1 MADVRFVGL
10 DIAKNVFHMHGADQA
25 GRPVVRRQ
33 LRRKELLRFFANLPP
48 CVIGLETCATA
59 HHWAREFGKLGHTC
73 RLIPAR
79 YVKAYLKTN
88 KNDLRDAE
96 AICEALQR
104 PTMHFVPVKSVD
116 QQAVLLLHR
125 SRELLISQRTQ
136 LGNSI
141 RSQLAEFGVFLR
153 LGSWTL
159 PRQIAELQHQ
169 ESEHV
174 PAMVRSL
181 VELLLEQWRQVQE
194 RILHLERQIDQWHRA
209 SEQSKR
215 LADIPGIGPITA
227 SAMLA
232 TVGDIR
238 AFRSAR
244 HFAAW
249 LGLVPKQHSTGGK
262 PLLGSISKRGDGYLR
277 RLLVHGAQSVMRWYR
292 AHPRDRRPWL
302 DELLRRRPVNV
313 VAVAI
318 ANKNARTIWALL
330 TRGERFAGY
339 RSGSATALAS

>member
-1 MADVRFVGL
+1 MYDLLASISLRMCSICTEL
-10 DIAKNVFHMHGADQA
+10 IRQGALWFGGSYA
-25 GRPVVRRQ
+25 GRSCCDFSPIYHPASSVS
-33 LRRKELLRFFANLPP
+33 
-48 CVIGLETCATA
+48 TCATA

-104 PTMHFVPVKSVD
+104 PTMHFVAVKSVD

-141 RSQLAEFGVFLR
+141 RSQLAEFGVYLR

-169 ESEHV
+169 ESEQV
-174 PAMVRSL
+174 PAIVRSL

-194 RILHLERQIDQWHRA
+194 RILHLERQIDLWHRE

-232 TVGDIR
+232 TVGDIH

-262 PLLGSISKRGDGYLR
+262 PLLGR
-277 RLLVHGAQSVMRWYR
+277 
-292 AHPRDRRPWL
+292 
-302 DELLRRRPVNV
+302 
-313 VAVAI
+313 
-318 ANKNARTIWALL
+318 
-330 TRGERFAGY
+330 Y
-339 RSGSATALAS
+339 RSAETVIFVDYWCTALSP

>member
-1 MADVRFVGL
+1 MSQVQFIGL
-10 DIAKNVFHMHGADQA
+10 DIAKNVFHIHGADHT

-33 LRRKELLRFFANLPP
+33 LRRAELLRYFANLPP
-48 CVIGLETCATA
+48 CTIGLETCATA
-59 HHWAREFGKLGHTC
+59 HHWARELGKLGHVC
-73 RLIPAR
+73 KLIPAR

-104 PTMHFVPVKSVD
+104 PTMHFVPVKTID

-125 SRELLISQRTQ
+125 TRELLIAQRTQ

-141 RSQLAEFGVFLR
+141 RSQLAEFGVYLR
-153 LGSWTL
+153 VGSWTL
-159 PRQIAELQHQ
+159 PKQVVQLQGRDLENIPPRIQ
-169 ESEHV
+169 
-174 PAMVRSL
+174 SL
-181 VELLLEQWRQVQE
+181 VELCLEHWRQVQA
-194 RILHLERQIDQWHRA
+194 RIAGLEREIEQAHRA
-209 SEQSKR
+209 NEQSKR
-215 LADIPGIGPITA
+215 LAEIPGIGPITA

-232 TVGDIR
+232 TVGDIH

-249 LGLVPKQHSTGGK
+249 LGLVPKQFSTGGK
-262 PLLGSISKRGDGYLR
+262 PLLGGISKRGDGYLR
-277 RLLVHGAQSVMRWYR
+277 RLLVHGAQSILRWHR
-292 AHPRDRRPWL
+292 SHRGEPRPWL

-318 ANKNARTIWALL
+318 ANKNARTVWALL
-330 TRGERFAGY
+330 TRGERFSGY
-339 RSGSATALAS
+339 RTGAPALAT